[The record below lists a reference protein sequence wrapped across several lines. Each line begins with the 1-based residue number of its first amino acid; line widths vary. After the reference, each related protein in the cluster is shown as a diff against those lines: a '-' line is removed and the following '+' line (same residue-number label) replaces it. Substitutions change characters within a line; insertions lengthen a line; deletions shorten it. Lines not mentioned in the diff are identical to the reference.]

1 MQRALS
7 FDRNP
12 PLALPMRFFLTV
24 PVFAALAAGLLL
36 WQGDAA
42 LVTRWSPVTLA
53 LTHLLTLGCLSMA
66 MIGALLQIL
75 PVMAGIAVPGG
86 LRAARAMH
94 AALCAGTLLLAA
106 AFVAGRPWLF
116 AAAVVPLAGA
126 FLVLVGCC
134 TVGLWQQYP
143 SGADASLAAIRLA
156 LAALV
161 VTVVLGVL
169 LAIAYA
175 WPQAV
180 ALPLP
185 RVTDLHASWGLLGWV
200 ALLVTGVAFQVVPM
214 FLVTEPYPRWL
225 TGGFATALFLLLVA
239 ASLSAGVAEPFRLAA
254 LGLLG
259 AGYAAF
265 ALVTLRLLARR
276 KRPKADA
283 PTLFWRTAMASLL
296 GALALGLLP
305 PDPRVDVAR
314 GVLLVAGF
322 ALSTINGML
331 YKIVPFLSW
340 YHLRHGTQDGSL
352 NVPKDLPPIHRI
364 IPDAQARAQ
373 YLLHAAALLLLVAA
387 CAWPAL
393 LARPAGALLC
403 VSCLAWF
410 ANLVRGLLNGRAGR
424 TGGTSAVH
432 AVPLTHG
439 ATR

>member
-7 FDRNP
+7 FDQNP

-24 PVFAALAAGLLL
+24 PVFAALTAGLLL
-36 WQGDAA
+36 WQGEAA

-75 PVMAGIAVPGG
+75 PVMAGIVVPGG
-86 LRAARAMH
+86 LRLGRAMH
-94 AALCAGTLLLAA
+94 GALCAGTVLLAA
-106 AFVAGRPWLF
+106 AFPTGHPLLF
-116 AAAVVPLAGA
+116 GAAMALLATA
-126 FLVLVGCC
+126 FLLLLGCC

-143 SGADASLAAIRLA
+143 SGADASIAAIRLA
-156 LAALV
+156 LASLA
-161 VTVVLGVL
+161 VTVILGLL
-169 LAIAYA
+169 LAAGYA
-175 WPQAV
+175 WPQAF

-185 RVTDLHASWGLLGWV
+185 RLTDLHASWGLLGWV
-200 ALLVTGVAFQVVPM
+200 ALLVIGVAFQVVPM

-225 TGGFATALFLLLVA
+225 TGGYATGLFLLLAA
-239 ASLSAGVAEPFRLAA
+239 ASLSAGVAEPFRVAA

-259 AGYAAF
+259 AGLAAF
-265 ALVTLRLLARR
+265 AIVTLRLLARR

-283 PTLFWRTAMASLL
+283 PTLFWRTAMASLI

-305 PDPRVDVAR
+305 VDPAVDVAR

-340 YHLRHGTQDGSL
+340 YHLRHAAAPAAD
-352 NVPKDLPPIHRI
+352 VPPIHRI
-364 IPDAQARAQ
+364 IPDSVARAQ
-373 YLLHAAALLLLVAA
+373 YLLHVAALLSLLAA
-387 CAWPAL
+387 CAWPAT

-403 VSCLAWF
+403 VSCAAWC
-410 ANLVRGLLNGRAGR
+410 ANLVRGLRMGRAGGAPR
-424 TGGTSAVH
+424 SVTLS
-432 AVPLTHG
+432 HG
-439 ATR
+439 VIR